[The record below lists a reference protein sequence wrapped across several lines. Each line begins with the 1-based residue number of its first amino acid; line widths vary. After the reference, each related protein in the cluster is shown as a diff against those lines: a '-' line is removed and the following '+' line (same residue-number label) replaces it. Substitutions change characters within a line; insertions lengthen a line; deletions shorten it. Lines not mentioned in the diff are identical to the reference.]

1 MCDTWP
7 WAVWKHTKHHFLS
20 RALCPMC
27 LNACVIYGPV
37 TSSAVA
43 CRLRHGEAHNRCV
56 LRKDVLTCRDA
67 TRTRNT
73 LPPAGLQYNTGGLW
87 PFTGISE
94 SPFITT
100 LTSPQCRWDCGHTA
114 APLHG
119 WWAQP
124 IRPGCCWY
132 CCPRCSSSHPTAKVA
147 LNWTHTNKQMCVCF
161 FSGSAVNNLINR
173 PGVFHCNILLPNN
186 IRVCASLS

>member
-27 LNACVIYGPV
+27 LNARVIYGPV

-43 CRLRHGEAHNRCV
+43 SRLRHGEAHNRCV
-56 LRKDVLTCRDA
+56 LRKDVHTCRDA

-87 PFTGISE
+87 PFTGIRE

-100 LTSPQCRWDCGHTA
+100 LTSPQCRWDCGSLLLHLSMADGLSLSGLVVAGTA
-114 APLHG
+114 VHG
-119 WWAQP
+119 AAAATRQLKWHLIGHIQ
-124 IRPGCCWY
+124 
-132 CCPRCSSSHPTAKVA
+132 
-147 LNWTHTNKQMCVCF
+147 TNKCVCAF
-161 FSGSAVNNLINR
+161 FQVLPLI
-173 PGVFHCNILLPNN
+173 IL
-186 IRVCASLS
+186 

>member
-1 MCDTWP
+1 MWHLTVGCVEAHQTSFP
-7 WAVWKHTKHHFLS
+7 IPSPL
-20 RALCPMC
+20 C
-27 LNACVIYGPV
+27 LNARVIYGPV

-56 LRKDVLTCRDA
+56 LRKDVHTCRDA

-100 LTSPQCRWDCGHTA
+100 LTSPQCRWDCGHSCCTSPWLMGSA
-114 APLHG
+114 YQAWLLLVLLSTVQQ
-119 WWAQP
+119 QP
-124 IRPGCCWY
+124 ATRQLKWRLIG
-132 CCPRCSSSHPTAKVA
+132 HIQ
-147 LNWTHTNKQMCVCF
+147 TNKCVCAF
-161 FSGSAVNNLINR
+161 FQVLPLI
-173 PGVFHCNILLPNN
+173 IL
-186 IRVCASLS
+186 